1 MDNMFSSI
9 SRSIAIDMPLQSRGP
24 SRQPS
29 QADICEQHSP
39 PREAEECTN
48 FRCKARQQTQGQTID
63 ELIVEKEKLK
73 AEMSKLKATITSEV
87 SSLYS

>member
-1 MDNMFSSI
+1 
-9 SRSIAIDMPLQSRGP
+9 MPLQSRGP

-29 QADICEQHSP
+29 QADICEQKSP
-39 PREAEECTN
+39 PTPRDSEDCTN

-87 SSLYS
+87 SSLYN